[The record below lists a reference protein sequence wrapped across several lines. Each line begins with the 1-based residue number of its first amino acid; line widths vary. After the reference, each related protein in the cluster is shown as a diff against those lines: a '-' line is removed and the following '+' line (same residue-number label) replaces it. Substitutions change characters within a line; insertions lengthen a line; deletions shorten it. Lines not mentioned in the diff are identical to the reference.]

1 MTDKKPARP
10 GKPFQPGDD
19 PRRHLAGRKS
29 KDAIN
34 FGQAFSRAIAE
45 SGDAEALARVLWKKA
60 LQGVPFAVDTI
71 LERTLGRPVQGISIA
86 EPPCAFRILYG
97 PKPDGHASANDEVL
111 PDGTIVEGI
120 FHRAPTEAELDEMR
134 NRDNLLTQG
143 DIDTM
148 NRKELSDYYRKTEA
162 GKKVEYP
169 ADRKI
174 RLLEGFYKKK
184 SEGSDHVK
192 K

>member
-1 MTDKKPARP
+1 MTDKKPSRP

-71 LERTLGRPVQGISIA
+71 LERTIGKPVQGITIA
-86 EPPCAFRILYG
+86 EPPLAFRLLYG
-97 PKPDGHASANDEVL
+97 PKPDDQDSAWDETL
-111 PDGTIVEGI
+111 WDGSEVEGI
-120 FHRAPTEAELDEMR
+120 MHRASSEAELDKIQA
-134 NRDNLLTQG
+134 RDHLLTRA
-143 DIDTM
+143 DV
-148 NRKELSDYYRKTEA
+148 EA
-162 GKKVEYP
+162 DKRQKRRMEFSKP
-169 ADRKI
+169 KQ
-174 RLLEGFYKKK
+174 
-184 SEGSDHVK
+184 
-192 K
+192 